1 MCINV
6 LPMVYKLFSAKEAV
20 LKKIF
25 AVFLGFGICNG
36 VLADDGSPEL
46 KAESQAVIRQAGYQ
60 CDKVNGV
67 YPAAFGGSVTVFCD
81 DVYQYTIKDKG
92 GRYIVEADD

>member
-1 MCINV
+1 MF
-6 LPMVYKLFSAKEAV
+6 LPMVYYYFSAKEAV
-20 LKKIF
+20 LKKFF
-25 AVFLGFGICNG
+25 AVFLGLGICNG

-46 KAESQAVIRQAGYQ
+46 KSESQAVIRQAGYQ

-67 YPAAFGGSVTVFCD
+67 YAAAFGGSVTVFCD

-92 GRYIVEADD
+92 GRYIVEVDD

>member
-1 MCINV
+1 M
-6 LPMVYKLFSAKEAV
+6 
-20 LKKIF
+20 KKIF
-25 AVFLGFGICNG
+25 SVFLGLGICSG

-92 GRYIVEADD
+92 GRYIVEVDD

>member
-1 MCINV
+1 MK
-6 LPMVYKLFSAKEAV
+6 KLLLLALALSTGNAY
-20 LKKIF
+20 
-25 AVFLGFGICNG
+25 
-36 VLADDGSPEL
+36 ADDGSPQL
-46 KAESQAVIRQAGYQ
+46 KTESQAVVRNAGYQ

-92 GRYIVEADD
+92 GRYSVEVDD

>member
-1 MCINV
+1 
-6 LPMVYKLFSAKEAV
+6 MVYYYFSAKEAV

-25 AVFLGFGICNG
+25 AVFLGLGICNG
-36 VLADDGSPEL
+36 VLADNGSPEL
-46 KAESQAVIRQAGYQ
+46 KSESQAVVRDAGYQ

-67 YPAAFGGSVTVFCD
+67 FPAAFGGSVSVFCD

-92 GRYIVEADD
+92 GRYIVEVDD

>member
-1 MCINV
+1 MYINV

-92 GRYIVEADD
+92 GRYIVEVED

>member
-1 MCINV
+1 MN
-6 LPMVYKLFSAKEAV
+6 
-20 LKKIF
+20 KIF

-36 VLADDGSPEL
+36 VLADAGSPEL

-60 CDKVNGV
+60 CDKVDGV
-67 YPAAFGGSVTVFCD
+67 YPAAFGGSITVFCD

>member
-1 MCINV
+1 M
-6 LPMVYKLFSAKEAV
+6 
-20 LKKIF
+20 KKIL
-25 AVFLGFGICNG
+25 AVALGLGLCTSA
-36 VLADDGSPEL
+36 LADGGSPEL
-46 KAESQAVIRQAGYQ
+46 KTESQAVVRNAGYQ

-92 GRYIVEADD
+92 GRYTVEVED

>member
-1 MCINV
+1 MKRILALVLGLSMC
-6 LPMVYKLFSAKEAV
+6 SS
-20 LKKIF
+20 
-25 AVFLGFGICNG
+25 

-46 KAESQAVIRQAGYQ
+46 KAESQAVIRHAGYQ

-81 DVYQYTIKDKG
+81 DVYEYTITDKG
-92 GRYIVEADD
+92 GRYVVEVDD

>member
-1 MCINV
+1 M
-6 LPMVYKLFSAKEAV
+6 
-20 LKKIF
+20 KKIF
-25 AVFLGFGICNG
+25 AVFLGLGICNG

-60 CDKVNGV
+60 CDTVNGV

-92 GRYIVEADD
+92 GRYIVEVED